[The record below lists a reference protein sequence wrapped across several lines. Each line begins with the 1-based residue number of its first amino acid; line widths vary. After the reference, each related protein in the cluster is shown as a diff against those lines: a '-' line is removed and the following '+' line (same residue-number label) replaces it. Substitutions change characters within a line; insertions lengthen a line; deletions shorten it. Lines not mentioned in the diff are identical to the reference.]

1 MSGHNK
7 WSSIKHKKG
16 AADAKRGKLFSKLIK
31 EITLAARLGGGDP
44 DGNPRLR
51 TALDKGRASNM
62 PKDNVERAIKKG
74 TGELEGVNIEEIT
87 FEGYGPAGV
96 AVLVETLT
104 DNRNRTVAELRHI
117 FEKSGGNLGAAGCVG
132 WMFSKH
138 GILTFEKEVG
148 EEQLMETALEAGA
161 EDISE
166 EEGIFTVTTTP
177 ASFEAVKQ
185 ACDAKGLKYV
195 EATLS
200 MVPQNTVKLDHA
212 SATRMLK
219 LMDTLEDHDDVQN
232 VYANFDIDAKTMEEV
247 AAQE

>member
-16 AADAKRGKLFSKLIK
+16 AADAKRGKLFSKFIK
-31 EITLAARLGGGDP
+31 EITIAARVGGGDP
-44 DGNPRLR
+44 TGNPRLR
-51 TALDKGRASNM
+51 TVLDKARASNM

-117 FEKSGGNLGAAGCVG
+117 FEKCGGNLGAAGCVG
-132 WMFSKH
+132 WMFTKH
-138 GILTFEKEVG
+138 GILTFDKDVS
-148 EEQLMETALEAGA
+148 EEALMETALEAGA

-166 EEGIFTVTTTP
+166 EEGIFTVTTSPT
-177 ASFEAVKQ
+177 AFESVKQ
-185 ACDAKGLKYV
+185 ACEAKGLKFV
-195 EATLS
+195 EADLS

-212 SATRMLK
+212 AATRMLK
-219 LMDTLEDHDDVQN
+219 LMDTLDEHDDVQN

-247 AAQE
+247 AAQS